1 MVRNFKHVIVT
12 RGMIGVGFVALLFS
26 SCNAPKNN
34 DLGTFDNPEVAL
46 KETQKALSI
55 LSKHVNKGFESVQVI
70 NDYEN
75 TKNKI
80 FNIN

>member
-1 MVRNFKHVIVT
+1 MVRNFKHIIIT
-12 RGMIGVGFVALLFS
+12 RGMALIGFVVLLFS
-26 SCNAPKNN
+26 SCNAPKNK

-55 LSKHVNKGFESVQVI
+55 LSKHVNKGFESVQHI